1 MNTENFLNNPNHIF
15 VIAEAGSNWKAGTLD
30 EDLSRATKL
39 IQIAA
44 KSGADAIKFQTYKAE
59 TVYVQ
64 NAGQSKY
71 LTERGVNENIHDI
84 FKKFSMPYSML
95 KSLYDECLKNNI
107 LFMSTPFSVSDAKE
121 INQYVSVH
129 KVASYELNHIRLLEF
144 LAKTNKPIIL
154 STGASN
160 YEEIDFAID
169 LLSENGANSISLMQS
184 TSKYPAPLES
194 LNLSVIPEMKRKYN
208 LPIGFSDHSL
218 DPIIGPILSIGFGA
232 TFIEKHFTLDKN
244 LQGPDHSFA
253 LSPEELTTMIK
264 TIRKTEKAIGDG
276 IKKILKTE
284 EELRNFAVRSIQATR
299 NILKGEIFKEN
310 FNIDILRSG
319 NQNRGADPRFLMKII
334 GKKSKRD
341 IKIGDGVRIED
352 CSTI

>member
-44 KSGADAIKFQTYKAE
+44 KSGSDAVKFQTYKAE

-169 LLSENGANSISLMQS
+169 LLRENGANFISLMQS

-208 LPIGFSDHSL
+208 LLIGERTAEFIKMEIGSASPL
-218 DPIIGPILSIGFGA
+218 D
-232 TFIEKHFTLDKN
+232 
-244 LQGPDHSFA
+244 
-253 LSPEELTTMIK
+253 SP
-264 TIRKTEKAIGDG
+264 
-276 IKKILKTE
+276 
-284 EELRNFAVRSIQATR
+284 LRV
-299 NILKGEIFKEN
+299 
-310 FNIDILRSG
+310 LR
-319 NQNRGADPRFLMKII
+319 RG
-334 GKKSKRD
+334 
-341 IKIGDGVRIED
+341 V
-352 CSTI
+352 